1 MKRLLLI
8 LIILIMNATIIHHP
22 AKAQAGI
29 AQIIAEGIKKVI
41 KAVDLKIQ
49 RLQNETIWLQNAQKT
64 IENTISK
71 LRLDEISDWVERQ
84 RVLYRD
90 YFEEL
95 AKVKAVIAYYHRIKD
110 ITNKQVRLV
119 AEYRRAW
126 DLFRQ
131 DDHFSEE
138 EIIYMGKVY
147 PGILDKSLENLDQLF
162 MVISS
167 FATTMSDAKRMEI
180 INQAGDKI
188 DRNYADMKTFN
199 RQNIVLSLQRAK
211 DLQEVAILKSLYGI
225 E

>member
-1 MKRLLLI
+1 
-8 LIILIMNATIIHHP
+8 MNATIIHHP

-147 PGILDKSLENLDQLF
+147 TGILDKSLENLDQLF